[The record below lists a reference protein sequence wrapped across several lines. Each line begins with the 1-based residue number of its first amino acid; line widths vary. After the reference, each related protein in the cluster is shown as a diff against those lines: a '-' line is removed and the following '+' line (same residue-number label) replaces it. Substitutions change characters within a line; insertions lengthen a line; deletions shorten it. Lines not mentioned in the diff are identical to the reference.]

1 VISGPPPLS
10 CALAAALHVPFVRS
24 GAVSLFGGAIRHP
37 LQEKGVTADGSR
49 EAALA
54 LTVAEVIAVLP

>member
-10 CALAAALHVPFVRS
+10 CALAAALRLPFVRS
-24 GAVSLFGGAIRHP
+24 GAVSLFGGTIRHA
-37 LQEKGVTADGSR
+37 LQEKGVTDGSR